1 MAAEQT
7 TPRRYCVFA
16 GAHYYPSGGW
26 HDFRASRDTLGEA
39 VQAAEEL
46 MEDEFLQYSWWQVF
60 DMDQR
65 RIVAQSQYQGHGAPA
80 TLPDLNK

>member
-1 MAAEQT
+1 MAKQT

-16 GAHYYPSGGW
+16 GADYYPAGGW
-26 HDFRASRDTLGEA
+26 HDFQLSRDTLGEA

-46 MEDEFLQYSWWQVF
+46 IEDKSLQYNWWQVF

-65 RIVAQSQYQGHGAPA
+65 RVVAQSQYQGYGAPNA
-80 TLPDLNK
+80 IPDMDR